1 MGQAVVVERRG
12 SVAVV
17 KVDNP
22 PVNAM
27 SQAMR
32 QGLQDA
38 FVAIKQDAAV
48 RAVVLAA
55 QGRTFIAGADIK
67 EFDSGPLPPAH
78 LDVFALIETL
88 GKPVVVALHG
98 TALGAGVEIA
108 LACHYRV
115 AAKDAKVGLPELTL
129 GIIPGAGGT
138 QRLPRLIGSKNAL
151 DVILG
156 AAPIGAEQAL
166 KLGIVDRV
174 IEGDLI
180 DAAVA
185 YAEELLKAGKGPR
198 PTCDMQVDTT
208 GFDDAYIKSALAG
221 AAKRFRG
228 QTSPQVAVE
237 AIRAA
242 QLPLAQGLAKEKE
255 LGDATI
261 ASTESKA
268 LRHLFFAEREVAR
281 IPGLP
286 ESVKPKDIQRV
297 GIIGAGT
304 MGRGIAI
311 ACADAGMS
319 VTLLDAA
326 ADALQRGL
334 DGIRATYES
343 SVQKGRI
350 SPEQMAARLKAIDG
364 QTQMEKLADV
374 DLVIEAVF
382 ENMELKKQIFAQ
394 LGKLCRADAILA
406 SNTSTLDV
414 NEIAAASG
422 RPASVIGLHFFS
434 PANVMRLLEIVRGAK
449 TSPEALATA
458 VALAKKL
465 RKVGV
470 VVGVCYGFVGNRMML
485 EGYFREADQML
496 LEGATVEQID
506 RVIEKFG
513 FAMGPWKVNDM
524 GGNDVSFKSR
534 EAPGVR
540 DGKPRPYHEV
550 VDELV
555 RVGRLGQKTG
565 KGFYRYEDGRTPLH
579 DPETD
584 ALIERVAKSLS
595 IQRRALSDQ
604 EVEMRCLYALINEAA
619 KILQDGIAYRA
630 GDIDVIWTTGY
641 GFPRFRGGPL
651 FYADTIGVKKVYEEL
666 VRLHQ
671 AHGHYWKPAPL
682 LEQLA
687 KSGGA
692 FAGWKPA

>member
-1 MGQAVVVERRG
+1 
-12 SVAVV
+12 VAVV